1 MEGVNWLVGTHLRS
15 RLSAGAKRLL
25 QDPGARFFG
34 EAAPVAV
41 ERRRLSLRVHDLC
54 FAHVFVAARYD
65 VYVHDG
71 MNRDLS
77 IASAQKAAKTNVLC
91 RGSLFKV
98 FRLRVLAPK
107 FQRHA
112 QSHAHLAP
120 RNMAGRLVASPLAY
134 PAGAAAQP

>member
-41 ERRRLSLRVHDLC
+41 ERRRLRLRVDDLC
-54 FAHVFVAARYD
+54 FAHVFVKPRHD
-65 VYVHDG
+65 VHVHDG

-77 IASAQKAAKTNVLC
+77 VSSSQKAAETNLL
-91 RGSLFKV
+91 RPRSLFEGLP
-98 FRLRVLAPK
+98 LRIP
-107 FQRHA
+107 
-112 QSHAHLAP
+112 
-120 RNMAGRLVASPLAY
+120 
-134 PAGAAAQP
+134 